1 MAELFHDFIDA
12 DVGFVGLATVN
23 LCGVGGGELHLF
35 WVLSVR
41 HFGLSRCIV
50 LARCPF
56 LPVFNCSGC
65 DIIEILEYRACSR

>member
-1 MAELFHDFIDA
+1 
-12 DVGFVGLATVN
+12 